1 MTKCLE
7 EISNHTSAH
16 PYTLHGVANMF
27 PRVFTCSMTCSCA
40 ARAEGPEARWPAGT
54 PTRGSRPAA
63 RSATRPPHHTL
74 RTRSH
79 TRQVDS
85 RVATPCGQRRNE
97 WTVKRDRGPSPG
109 ARERYQTPTDAPLQ
123 YRDPSLREN
132 QRPETRA
139 KLRREQLLAC
149 SLGFGHVVN
158 ISTTTASRSCMR
170 PTRQEIDPAS
180 FPYPLPF
187 RRRSVARP

>member
-1 MTKCLE
+1 MIWYLDQSGDDAHARQPASRTLRHQTTAPYAPHTKPHKTGRQPCG
-7 EISNHTSAH
+7 HTVWPA
-16 PYTLHGVANMF
+16 TQ
-27 PRVFTCSMTCSCA
+27 RVDS
-40 ARAEGPEARWPAGT
+40 EARPRA
-54 PTRGSRPAA
+54 
-63 RSATRPPHHTL
+63 
-74 RTRSH
+74 
-79 TRQVDS
+79 V
-85 RVATPCGQRRNE
+85 
-97 WTVKRDRGPSPG
+97 RGPSPG

-149 SLGFGHVVN
+149 SLGSGHVVN